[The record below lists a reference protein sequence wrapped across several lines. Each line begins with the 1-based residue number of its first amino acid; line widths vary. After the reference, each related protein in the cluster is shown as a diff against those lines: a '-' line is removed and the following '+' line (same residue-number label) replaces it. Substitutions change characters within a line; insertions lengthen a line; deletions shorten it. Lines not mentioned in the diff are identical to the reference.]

1 MKSVLYKGP
10 GPHDYQTMQTMQ
22 KEGNS
27 RYAPRVGRVEVAASL
42 DLAPE
47 SQLSD
52 MTNKLGD
59 GSRAG
64 LDQHRLATSEG
75 SPGKILEPQDPKM
88 ESEDQSG
95 APAAVA
101 RPSRAGQRAA
111 SGADISLTIR
121 VDRVLHPAPHF
132 SDEAEPRSEIGR
144 RMSAAATRTSYQGP
158 VSGLR
163 LAKRALAASQ
173 KDQRHASHAN
183 CHVSRPC
190 TLLLQPAQSQPH
202 HGVDQQ
208 LRNILQGY

>member
-1 MKSVLYKGP
+1 MITSMTYTMNLNGAQEGAQVKSVLYKGP
-10 GPHDYQTMQTMQ
+10 GSHDYQTME
-22 KEGNS
+22 KGGNS
-27 RYAPRVGRVEVAASL
+27 RYAQRVGRAEVAASL
-42 DLAPE
+42 DLPPE

-64 LDQHRLATSEG
+64 LDQHRLATSDG
-75 SPGKILEPQDPKM
+75 SQGKIQELKDPKVD
-88 ESEDQSG
+88 SENQSG
-95 APAAVA
+95 APDELA
-101 RPSRAGQRAA
+101 RPSRAGPRAA

-121 VDRVLHPAPHF
+121 VDHVLHPAAHF
-132 SDEAEPRSEIGR
+132 SNEAEPRSEIGR
-144 RMSAAATRTSYQGP
+144 RMSEAATRKSYQGP

-190 TLLLQPAQSQPH
+190 TLLLQPTQS
-202 HGVDQQ
+202 
-208 LRNILQGY
+208 